1 MSTFPQ
7 SCCVFFVYAVI
18 FFGLTGVYP
27 IGTLYFLYLQPQFW
41 PLVALYL
48 TWMLM
53 DWRTPKRGGRKIG
66 VDFIGGIFL
75 FRCAKDYYPISLVKT
90 ADLDSKRNYI
100 FGYHPHGFMPDG
112 LIFSFGT
119 NLLGFQDKFPGI
131 TPHIGGHSS
140 E

>member
-1 MSTFPQ
+1 
-7 SCCVFFVYAVI
+7 
-18 FFGLTGVYP
+18 
-27 IGTLYFLYLQPQFW
+27 
-41 PLVALYL
+41 
-48 TWMLM
+48 MLI

-66 VDFIGGIFL
+66 VDFIGILFL
-75 FRCAKDYYPISLVKT
+75 FRGVKDYYPISLVKT
-90 ADLDSKRNYI
+90 ADLDSKRKYI

-112 LIFSFGT
+112 LIASFGT